1 MASLS
6 RDMGMKYDKTTACS
20 RDEDEDWIIWLCR
33 FRRLAHMALKIDIIQ
48 VATAM
53 HELAKAVRA
62 VHVRI
67 SIDDMF
73 ALTLQAAAGPTGCT

>member
-1 MASLS
+1 
-6 RDMGMKYDKTTACS
+6 
-20 RDEDEDWIIWLCR
+20 
-33 FRRLAHMALKIDIIQ
+33 MALKIDIIQ

-62 VHVRI
+62 VRI

-73 ALTLQAAAGPTGCT
+73 ALTEQAAAGPTGCT

>member
-1 MASLS
+1 
-6 RDMGMKYDKTTACS
+6 
-20 RDEDEDWIIWLCR
+20 
-33 FRRLAHMALKIDIIQ
+33 MALKIDIIQ

-67 SIDDMF
+67 SIDEMF
-73 ALTLQAAAGPTGCT
+73 DFHSPSSCRSHRLHVSCLDCPPWSR